1 MPAESD
7 PDLELEETQ
16 NRSEA
21 KAGLR
26 PVVVVIDDDEFSLKG
41 LAAVLE
47 HAGLV
52 VYAESGGDAGI
63 RTILRV
69 RPDVVVTDLDMPDVN
84 GVEVA
89 ARVRGMRPDGP
100 RRLIAVTGLSQFRD
114 VSAFDAVLR
123 KPVEPRALLEAIR

>member
-7 PDLELEETQ
+7 PDLEVEPTQ
-16 NRSEA
+16 VRSA
-21 KAGLR
+21 ARTGLG
-26 PVVVVIDDDEFSLKG
+26 PVIVVIDDDEFSLKG
-41 LAAVLE
+41 LVAVLE

-52 VYAESGGDAGI
+52 VHAESRGDAGI

-69 RPDVVVTDLDMPDVN
+69 RPDVVVTDIDMPDVS

-89 ARVRGMRPDGP
+89 ARVRAMRPDDPP
-100 RRLIAVTGLSQFRD
+100 RFIAVTGLSQFRD

-123 KPVEPRALLEAIR
+123 KPVDPRALLDAIR